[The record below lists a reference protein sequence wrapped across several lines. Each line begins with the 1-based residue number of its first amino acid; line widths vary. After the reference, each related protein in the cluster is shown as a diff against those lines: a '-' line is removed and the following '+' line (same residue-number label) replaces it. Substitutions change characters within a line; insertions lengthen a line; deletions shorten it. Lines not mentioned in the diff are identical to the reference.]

1 MARADAECDQKKGE
15 SAGTTRRARHPITGG
30 IEMRRRTFDLLMVMA
45 GFAVAAVLL
54 IAGALLTWGH
64 VFVSNQVTTQLQEQK
79 ITFPA
84 ANSPE
89 IKALPRADAAAM
101 RQYAGQ
107 LMTNGAQAETYADHF
122 IAVHLKEIGGGL
134 TYAQLSAKSL
144 AQPKNIALAN
154 QVQTVFRGTTLRGML
169 LEAYGFWQMGQI
181 IWIGAIVSFV
191 GAGLPGPGP
200 GRLTRGSRGCPPR
213 NAGAGIPHPLQGL
226 APIAPAPRRPGDLGP
241 APA

>member
-1 MARADAECDQKKGE
+1 
-15 SAGTTRRARHPITGG
+15 
-30 IEMRRRTFDLLMVMA
+30 MRRRTFDLLMVMA

-191 GAGLPGPGP
+191 GAGLMLILSFLG
-200 GRLTRGSRGCPPR
+200 LWHSRR
-213 NAGAGIPHPLQGL
+213 V
-226 APIAPAPRRPGDLGP
+226 PADAEVFPAAVGP
-241 APA
+241 ARAPVA